1 MPAESPVTGMGI
13 GHDPSGGTDGSQY
26 QLLVFFAVSLVA
38 CPGNTVGA
46 LMGEIV
52 YWVASKR

>member
-1 MPAESPVTGMGI
+1 MPAESPITGMAI
-13 GHDPSGGTDGSQY
+13 GHDPSVPPDGSQY
-26 QLLVFFAVSLVA
+26 QHLVFFAVSLVA